1 MKKQLKSL
9 LFVAFFACTTLPA
22 WSQASTQGKE
32 FWVSSTLVCSPDKAT
47 PAPYI
52 AISAE
57 KACTV
62 NIQGGLNNAIN
73 ITQQVAAGSWN
84 EFGNGTTSQ
93 TNPNQGMIKVPMDA
107 SKWYPTAMSNAN
119 NVSTLAG
126 QKNMY
131 GLHITATENISV
143 YVILSSLHS
152 MDASNILPLT
162 ALGSEY
168 YTQDYW
174 SKVKSDFADAV
185 GLTTILGTEDNT
197 TIDIIPNGDTFDGH
211 LSGQLY
217 TITLNQGETYYM
229 VTKKGDRLA
238 GTHITARQDKKI
250 AVYCGVPIT
259 NIPTGIAA
267 RDCLFEQPMPVEYWG
282 TQFIVTRS
290 LEKNGNLI
298 GITATQ
304 RGTEIKVDGY
314 TQATINEGET
324 YYIMLQSAGDPNGN
338 KPGES
343 PIDLVVTA
351 DAAYI
356 ETSCPCAV
364 YNYDTGNSYKGKTT
378 DEIVGGKGDPSSVW
392 VSPIQQKIN
401 KITFG
406 TCYTDKTKDHFLNVV
421 TETATCQNTKL
432 IALYGATQLDKT
444 SLLAWTPVPGN
455 PTYSY
460 ARAQIGNEASKNYSV
475 FRLENSKGFTATV
488 YGNGED
494 ESYAYSAGS
503 AAVEQGVNVNGVTF
517 TNGFRSEEKFCFGDS
532 VEFDAKVGTDDI
544 TRVDW
549 YFGDG
554 TTEYYGPAQTK
565 HAYSSPG
572 WYDVTA
578 DLYGHQVCTNEDEMF
593 LGQVSFSFLVYRPDT
608 LMGTVQ
614 PTECVK
620 LEDYKARKEYWDEKI
635 LHGDMDTVQENC
647 YDDVVLNF
655 VTYAAEKEEFLDTL
669 KGQDLVQGYNGLW
682 YDASTDVV
690 DTLKDP
696 YSGCNIYRHYYVK
709 VITCLNLDVHNTP
722 SAQHVCPGETFNV
735 TYTKHKGNIDGD
747 AIFRV
752 AGYPDQTILMD
763 DKVTDGSF
771 TLPISD
777 IKKPGYYSGKLLVND
792 LYCPD
797 RNPKEYTIDFTVY
810 YPDSIFKF
818 KFNNVLAMYKP
829 GHGGNSGYEFS
840 NYEWHLIRGVQDT
853 VMAAGPE
860 VSILYLGQGVT
871 FESGDVVY
879 VVLTDKD
886 GMTLPSCPQ
895 VITNVKDFNPQPQ
908 NAPATKQLID
918 RRIVIKKGEQSYNI
932 YGQRIR

>member
-1 MKKQLKSL
+1 MKKLFKSL
-9 LFVAFFACTTLPA
+9 LLVAFFAMIAFPSWA
-22 WSQASTQGKE
+22 QSSTQGKE
-32 FWVSSTLVCSPDKAT
+32 FWVALIPSKGPDSSDPTNT
-47 PAPYI
+47 GQFQPYI
-52 AISAE
+52 AISAS
-57 KACTV
+57 KACRVT
-62 NIQGGLNNAIN
+62 L
-73 ITQQVAAGSWN
+73 S
-84 EFGNGTTSQ
+84 
-93 TNPNQGMIKVPMDA
+93 NPNTTWSETIQIPANSPWVERQIPLAEWYQNSIPSSETIYNNGIKVE
-107 SKWYPTAMSNAN
+107 STE
-119 NVSTLAG
+119 NVS
-126 QKNMY
+126 
-131 GLHITATENISV
+131 V
-143 YVILSSLHS
+143 YSCLRWGKS
-152 MDASNILPLT
+152 MDATNVLPINALQSDYVVLT
-162 ALGSEY
+162 YAPSAKDGDHHNTFTVL
-168 YTQDYW
+168 
-174 SKVKSDFADAV
+174 AA
-185 GLTTILGTEDNT
+185 EDC
-197 TIDIIPNGDTFDGH
+197 
-211 LSGQLY
+211 SV
-217 TITLNQGETYYM
+217 TITPSVPTDKGKPAGTPFNVNL
-229 VTKKGDRLA
+229 KKGQVYHIIGATDQSIS
-238 GTHITARQDKKI
+238 GTIVHANNDKKI
-250 AVYCGVPIT
+250 AIFSGCILGNVPT
-259 NIPTGIAA
+259 SVAD
-267 RDCLFEQPMPVEYWG
+267 RDLLYEQLFPINYWG
-282 TQFIVTRS
+282 TDFVVTRS
-290 LEKNGNLI
+290 LEKDANRVQIIALMDGTDVTINGSYQASS
-298 GITATQ
+298 TS
-304 RGTEIKVDGY
+304 
-314 TQATINEGET
+314 ATIIPNGSYSFTLNAGET
-324 YYIMLQSAGDPNGN
+324 YEYELSEGYADGKWDNSKRATLTGINVVDKSSYIH
-338 KPGES
+338 
-343 PIDLVVTA
+343 
-351 DAAYI
+351 
-356 ETSCPCAV
+356 TSCPAAV
-364 YNYDTGNSYKGKTT
+364 LSFDVGNSYQCKTGS
-378 DEIVGGKGDPSSVW
+378 EMPSDDGAPAMTW
-392 VSPIQQKIN
+392 VSPIQQMMN
-401 KITFG
+401 EVVFG
-406 TCYTDKTKDHFLNVV
+406 VMGTNNTHNHFVNIIVPTNHVSSAMLGN
-421 TETATCQNTKL
+421 AS
-432 IALYGATQLDKT
+432 IADRFI
-444 SLLAWTPVPGN
+444 PVESN

-460 ARAQIGNEASKNYSV
+460 ARIKLAATTTGQTNPTYHLKCRG
-475 FRLENSKGFTATV
+475 GFIATV
-488 YGNGED
+488 YGNGSD
-494 ESYAYSAGS
+494 ESYAYSVGS
-503 AAVEQGVNVNGVTF
+503 SAVEQGVDVNGVTF
-517 TNGFRSEEKFCFGDS
+517 TDGFRSEEKFCFGDS
-532 VEFDAKVGTDDI
+532 VEFDAKGGTDKI

-554 TTEYYGPAQTK
+554 TTEVYGPAQTK
-565 HAYSSPG
+565 HAYTSPG

-578 DLYGHQVCTNEDEMF
+578 DLYGHQVCTNEDEMY

-655 VTYAAEKEEFLDTL
+655 VTYAAEKEEILDTL

-682 YDASTDVV
+682 YDRSTDVV

-696 YSGCNIYRHYYVK
+696 YSGCNIYRKYYVK

-777 IKKPGYYSGKLLVND
+777 IKKPGYYSGKLYVTD
-792 LYCPD
+792 TYCYD
-797 RNPKEYTIDFTVY
+797 ENNPEQQKVLEFPIDFAVY

-853 VMAAGPE
+853 IMAAGPE

-908 NAPATKQLID
+908 NAPASKHLID

-932 YGQRIR
+932 YGQRIQ